1 MGGTTAIVVTLT
13 AYDGQSTVLKAL
25 EVFPFILLRTQ
36 WVWYILY
43 VPFTGEKTEAW
54 RGSSSS
60 PKVTQ
65 LVSGEVWIGK

>member
-43 VPFTGEKTEAW
+43 VPFKGRKL
-54 RGSSSS
+54 RH
-60 PKVTQ
+60 
-65 LVSGEVWIGK
+65 GEVQAALPKSHSL